1 MSDYKSGAKTLLW
14 SIIMSSPGPL
24 VMGLALI
31 GGHTST
37 QIADFMRR
45 TAEFLAIVMSYF
57 VYTATRKDGVCDE
70 EKRIRLE
77 RRSNLFVGSMMALA
91 GTIMVVLSLTI
102 HIEDKGTVIPGLAIA
117 ALGVV
122 ANSIFW
128 VRYTRLN
135 WREPNVIFAVQARL
149 YRAKILVDSSVIIAL
164 TTVLVAP
171 KSPLSYWFDL
181 VGSLIVA
188 LYLAWCGIRT
198 VYEEHKKLKNET
210 L

>member
-102 HIEDKGTVIPGLAIA
+102 HIEDKGTVIPGLAIMA
-117 ALGVV
+117 VVYALNVV
-122 ANSIFW
+122 GDGL
-128 VRYTRLN
+128 RDCLDPRL
-135 WREPNVIFAVQARL
+135 
-149 YRAKILVDSSVIIAL
+149 
-164 TTVLVAP
+164 
-171 KSPLSYWFDL
+171 
-181 VGSLIVA
+181 
-188 LYLAWCGIRT
+188 
-198 VYEEHKKLKNET
+198 KK
-210 L
+210 